1 MVAEFVEASRHWCK
15 REWIAEYSRGVSD
28 IARIGAAL
36 LWGLGVEGDL
46 GTLVIPD
53 IGLMIYL
60 KGVNRIVKLE
70 LSGCEE
76 SYDGIKAIGQCC
88 QMLEELAL
96 CDRRMDDGWL
106 AALSYCGNLR
116 TFKALFVSANLRISK
131 HCRYLLEGEAD
142 IFEGCS
148 LVTTGGLESVVLSW
162 KELQGLRVISCNN
175 VKDSEEE
182 TVDEFAESGV
192 DPLTVSLYQMD
203 LDRTQFLLRSYLRIR
218 LQKIEKY
225 MFHILNTAE
234 LFNRLSKE
242 EKSFAER
249 SSNDLKIHLEES
261 VLSRL
266 PDNYQS
272 IVQQSIISE
281 ETDMVPKP
289 QLDVFVV
296 CKTKYYL
303 GHIQLED
310 IDDGNSDNSRSG
322 AFGRGNQRP
331 LEEPFEMEPNVLYF
345 VRYKPI
351 KKFVEE
357 GRIDLY

>member
-1 MVAEFVEASRHWCK
+1 MASG
-15 REWIAEYSRGVSD
+15 SGS
-28 IARIGAAL
+28 GS
-36 LWGLGVEGDL
+36 G
-46 GTLVIPD
+46 IP
-53 IGLMIYL
+53 
-60 KGVNRIVKLE
+60 E
-70 LSGCEE
+70 T
-76 SYDGIKAIGQCC
+76 
-88 QMLEELAL
+88 
-96 CDRRMDDGWL
+96 DD
-106 AALSYCGNLR
+106 Y
-116 TFKALFVSANLRISK
+116 
-131 HCRYLLEGEAD
+131 E
-142 IFEGCS
+142 S
-148 LVTTGGLESVVLSW
+148 LVSMTDVDHLKRIWRREKAAPEIFQFETALIDRIREQIQLM
-162 KELQGLRVISCNN
+162 
-175 VKDSEEE
+175 EE
-182 TVDEFAESGV
+182 TVDEFVESGV

-225 MFHILNTAE
+225 MFHIVKSTD
-234 LFNRLSKE
+234 LFNRLSKQ

-249 SSNDLKIHLEES
+249 CCDDLKMHLEES
-261 VLSRL
+261 ILSRL
-266 PDNYQS
+266 PENYQS
-272 IVQQSIISE
+272 ILQQSIISE

-310 IDDGNSDNSRSG
+310 MDDGNPDHS
-322 AFGRGNQRP
+322 GNQRP